1 MMKRI
6 LTVLAFYLTGLL
18 AGCGTPNDP
27 ESIMGDDGGYKIVS
41 KCATSAFAQDVVV
54 KDTVAYL
61 SQGEGGLGVINISNP
76 AKPKIISTI
85 IDIRGYSY
93 KIALYDSVIF
103 LASGTFGVT
112 YVNISNPNNPIFIHN
127 DRTISPAKDFEF
139 FSNFMFVA
147 TSEEGV
153 RIADLTYLTY
163 PETRGTLVT
172 SGFAQGIV
180 ATQDSVY
187 LIAACGE
194 AGLAFYDFSQVKS
207 TGGWGSYYPV
217 GLIDLPGYA
226 ENLAINLSLKYA
238 YVACGTAGL
247 IIVDFSDSSSAK
259 IVGSYNTGGY
269 AKEVFYRNN
278 KLYITTEL
286 RGLQIIDVSNVSA
299 PVRIGT
305 VQTQFAK
312 GVTAD
317 DKYIYVA
324 DENEGLVII
333 SIPH

>member
-1 MMKRI
+1 MKRI
-6 LTVLAFYLTGLL
+6 LTVLALYLTGLL

-27 ESIMGDDGGYKIVS
+27 ESILGDDGGYKIVS
-41 KCATSAFAQDVVV
+41 KCATYAFAQDVVV
-54 KDTVAYL
+54 KDTIAYL
-61 SQGEGGLGVINISNP
+61 AQGEGGLGVINISDP
-76 AKPKIISTI
+76 SHPKVISTLLNF
-85 IDIRGYSY
+85 RGYSY
-93 KIALYDSVIF
+93 KIALFDSIIF
-103 LASGTFGVT
+103 VASGTFGVT
-112 YVNISNPNNPIFIHN
+112 YIPITTITDPTSLHN

-153 RIADLTYLTY
+153 RIVDITFLPSYL
-163 PETRGTLVT
+163 ETRGTLVT
-172 SGFAQGIV
+172 SGFAQGVV
-180 ATQDSVY
+180 ATQDSTY

-194 AGLAFYDFSQVKS
+194 AGLSFYDYSQVRGA
-207 TGGWGSYYPV
+207 GGWGDYYPV
-217 GLIDLPGYA
+217 GLLDLPGYA
-226 ENLAINLSLKYA
+226 ENLTLNPSLKYA

-247 IIVDFSDSSSAK
+247 MIVDYSDSANAK

-269 AKEVFYRNN
+269 AKEIFYRNN
-278 KLYITTEL
+278 KVYVTTEL
-286 RGLQIIDVSNVSA
+286 RGLQIIDVSNASS

-305 VQTQFAK
+305 VPTQFAK

-317 DKYIYVA
+317 DNYIYVA

>member
-1 MMKRI
+1 MKRI
-6 LTVLAFYLTGLL
+6 ITILALYLTGLL

-54 KDTVAYL
+54 NDTVAYL
-61 SQGEGGLGVINISNP
+61 AQGEGGLGIINISNP
-76 AKPKIISTI
+76 AKPKLISTI
-85 IDIRGYSY
+85 LDIRGYSY

-103 LASGTFGVT
+103 IASGTFGVT
-112 YVNISNPNNPIFIHN
+112 YVTINNPTFLYN
-127 DRTISPAKDFEF
+127 DRTISPAKDFGF

-153 RIADLTYLTY
+153 RIVNVTYLPSY
-163 PETRGTLVT
+163 LETRGTLVT
-172 SGFAQGIV
+172 SGFAQGVV
-180 ATQDSVY
+180 ATQDSMY

-194 AGLAFYDFSQVKS
+194 AGLAFYDYSQVKS
-207 TGGWGSYYPV
+207 AGGWGDYYPV

-226 ENLAINLSLKYA
+226 ENLTLNPSLKYA

-247 IIVDFSDSSSAK
+247 IIVDYSDSANAK

-269 AKEVFYRNN
+269 AKELFYYNN
-278 KLYITTEL
+278 KIYIATEL